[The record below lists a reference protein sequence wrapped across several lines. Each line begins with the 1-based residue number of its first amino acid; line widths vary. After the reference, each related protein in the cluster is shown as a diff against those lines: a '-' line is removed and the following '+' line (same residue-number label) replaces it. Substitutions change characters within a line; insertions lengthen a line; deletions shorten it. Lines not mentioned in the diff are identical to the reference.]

1 VTVTS
6 PVLFFTVYGAIA
18 FTIVTLLCLAPTRLF
33 YERIEDKSFILKKR
47 RLLISAFLFVLCL
60 LPIWMFRPVMIASM
74 LHNGQRVAVDSVNQN
89 RLAVAMTLQAMGTLY
104 PALDSS
110 CAWRTA
116 VSFLD
121 EVQGKLY
128 HKHFCNHDSSVC
140 ASSMQDVYVQNYNLT
155 DDGQHNMLRDFNS
168 IEFAAEAVW
177 KISHEK
183 YRLLRSVMKHKGAIS
198 SEEEKGMSEKF
209 YEQPDLPTYLALWD
223 QKLKQCQSLQ
233 APAWADDMAN
243 PMPIQ
248 HSGGL
253 IARWTR
259 YE

>member
-1 VTVTS
+1 MTS
-6 PVLFFTVYGAIA
+6 PVLFFVVYGAIA
-18 FTIVTLLCLAPTRLF
+18 FTIVTLLCLAPTRFF
-33 YERIEDKSFILKKR
+33 YERIEDKSFKLRKR

-74 LHNGQRVAVDSVNQN
+74 LNDSQRVAVDSVNQN
-89 RLAVAMTLQAMGTLY
+89 RLATSITLQVMATLY
-104 PALDSS
+104 PALDSP
-110 CAWRTA
+110 CAWRAA

-121 EVQGKLY
+121 EVQARLY
-128 HKHFCNHDSSVC
+128 YKHFCNQDSSVC

-155 DDGQHNMLRDFNS
+155 NDSQHNLHKDFKS
-168 IEFAAEAVW
+168 VEFATEAVW
-177 KISHEK
+177 KISNEK
-183 YRLLRSVMKHKGAIS
+183 LSLLRTVMKHYGALS
-198 SEEEKGMSEKF
+198 PEEEKGMSRKF
-209 YEQPDLPTYLALWD
+209 YEQPDLPAYLALWD
-223 QKLKQCQSLQ
+223 QKLQLCQTLK